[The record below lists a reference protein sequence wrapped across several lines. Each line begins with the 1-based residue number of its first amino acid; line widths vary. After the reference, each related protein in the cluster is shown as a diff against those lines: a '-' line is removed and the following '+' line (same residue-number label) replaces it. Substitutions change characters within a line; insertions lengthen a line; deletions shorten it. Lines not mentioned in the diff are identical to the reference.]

1 MQWNCRTLV
10 ITNILVKQ
18 TCIVLDTRV
27 SVHVYTYRENT
38 ACERALLSYAL
49 LHLLFISLQ
58 ITVHWTIEWK
68 ISLITLT
75 ANLILL
81 KHTYPSEC
89 HMLFSMIL
97 CVNQDNMFSD
107 H

>member
-1 MQWNCRTLV
+1 M
-10 ITNILVKQ
+10 
-18 TCIVLDTRV
+18 VLDICV
-27 SVHVYTYRENT
+27 CVPAHFYTYSEEVECVRI
-38 ACERALLSYAL
+38 LLSYVL
-49 LHLLFISLQ
+49 LHLLFISPQ
-58 ITVHWTIEWK
+58 ITVHWTIVWK